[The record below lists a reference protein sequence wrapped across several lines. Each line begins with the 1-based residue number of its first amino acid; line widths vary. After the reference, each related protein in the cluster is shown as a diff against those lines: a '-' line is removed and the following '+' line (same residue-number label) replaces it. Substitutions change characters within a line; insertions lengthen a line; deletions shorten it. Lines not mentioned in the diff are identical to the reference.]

1 MIADNL
7 QNCGVEV
14 KIGDDFL
21 EIKGGFAM
29 PKSIVAIKTAMDHR
43 IAMSFLIMGL
53 CLENGVQIDDDE
65 MIKTSF
71 PNFEKIIS
79 QFI

>member
-1 MIADNL
+1 MKIDIASYNNIQAD
-7 QNCGVEV
+7 E
-14 KIGDDFL
+14 D
-21 EIKGGFAM
+21 IKLAD
-29 PKSIVAIKTAMDHR
+29 ITNV
-43 IAMSFLIMGL
+43 
-53 CLENGVQIDDDE
+53 DDDE

>member
-1 MIADNL
+1 
-7 QNCGVEV
+7 
-14 KIGDDFL
+14 
-21 EIKGGFAM
+21 
-29 PKSIVAIKTAMDHR
+29 MDHR